1 MKIRSILK
9 ILVVFVTI
17 ACLTYFIVDKM
28 IPKTNI
34 VTKKSEF
41 LSSKLKKIQYVA
53 IGDSLTEGVGDSTNQ
68 GGFVSLLAQDLGA
81 TYNLEVNFKNFGV
94 SGNTSQQILNRL
106 KSQSEIKKQVKNSR
120 FVTLTVGGND
130 ILSVL
135 RKDFTTIDEEAFKK
149 ANNTYIANLKSIIGS
164 VRNEKRDIPIYILG
178 VYNPFYLNFP
188 EITKIQDIID
198 DWNDSTDTLTK
209 TYQSVYFVPINQLL
223 YKGIDGKEGVVQT
236 SGDQVS
242 VINDALFSEDHFHPN
257 TIGYQ
262 IMSNAVMEK
271 LNETKS
277 NWQKK

>member
-68 GGFVSLLAQDLGA
+68 GGFVPLLAQDLGA

-106 KSQSEIKKQVKNSR
+106 KSQAEIKKQIKNSR

-135 RKDFTTIDEEAFKK
+135 RKDFTTIDEEALKK
-149 ANNTYIANLKSIIGS
+149 ANDTYIANLKSIIGS

>member
-68 GGFVSLLAQDLGA
+68 GGFVPLLAQDLGA

-106 KSQSEIKKQVKNSR
+106 KSQAEIKKQIKNSR

-135 RKDFTTIDEEAFKK
+135 RKDFTTIDEEALKK
-149 ANNTYIANLKSIIGS
+149 ANDTYIANLKSIIGS

-209 TYQSVYFVPINQLL
+209 AYQSVYFVPINQLL

>member
-17 ACLTYFIVDKM
+17 ACLSYFIVDKM

-149 ANNTYIANLKSIIGS
+149 ANDTYIANLKSIIGS

-262 IMSNAVMEK
+262 IMSNAIMEK

>member
-17 ACLTYFIVDKM
+17 ACFTYFIVDKM

-34 VTKKSEF
+34 ATKKSEF

-53 IGDSLTEGVGDSTNQ
+53 IGDSLTERVGDSTNQ

-106 KSQSEIKKQVKNSR
+106 KSQPEIKKQIKNSR

-149 ANNTYIANLKSIIGS
+149 ANDTYIANLKSIIGS
-164 VRNEKRDIPIYILG
+164 VRNEKRDISIYILG

-198 DWNDSTDTLTK
+198 EWNDSTDTLTK

-236 SGDQVS
+236 SGDQIS

>member
-149 ANNTYIANLKSIIGS
+149 ANDTYIANLKSIIGS

-262 IMSNAVMEK
+262 IMSNAIMEK

>member
-135 RKDFTTIDEEAFKK
+135 RKDFTTIDEEALKK
-149 ANNTYIANLKSIIGS
+149 ANDTYIANLKSIIGS

-198 DWNDSTDTLTK
+198 DWNNSTDTLTK

>member
-17 ACLTYFIVDKM
+17 ACFTYFIVDKM

-34 VTKKSEF
+34 ATKKSEF

-53 IGDSLTEGVGDSTNQ
+53 IGDSLTERVGDSTNQ
-68 GGFVSLLAQDLGA
+68 GGFVPLLAQDLGA
-81 TYNLEVNFKNFGV
+81 TYNLEVNFKNFGL

-106 KSQSEIKKQVKNSR
+106 KSQPEIKKQIKNSR

-135 RKDFTTIDEEAFKK
+135 RKDFTTIDEEALKK
-149 ANNTYIANLKSIIGS
+149 ANDTYIANLKSIIGS

>member
-149 ANNTYIANLKSIIGS
+149 ANDTYIANLKSIIGS

>member
-68 GGFVSLLAQDLGA
+68 GGFVPLLAQDLGA

-106 KSQSEIKKQVKNSR
+106 KSQPEIKKQIKNSR

-135 RKDFTTIDEEAFKK
+135 RKDFTTIDEEALKK
-149 ANNTYIANLKSIIGS
+149 ANDTYIANLKSIIGS